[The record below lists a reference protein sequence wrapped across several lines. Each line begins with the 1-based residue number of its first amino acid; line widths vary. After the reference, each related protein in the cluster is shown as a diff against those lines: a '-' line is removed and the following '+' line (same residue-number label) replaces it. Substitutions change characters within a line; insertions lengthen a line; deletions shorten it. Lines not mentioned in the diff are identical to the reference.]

1 MNAQEVESRLNSDLT
16 FFAEEAPLLVKDKQ
30 GNLVKWRFNIAQ
42 RYMQHRADDMLRR
55 KGWVRI
61 LLLKGRQQGGST
73 WVGGRFYHKT
83 RSRPGTST
91 FILSHEGK
99 TTTKLFTM
107 VERFHENVLPEFRPV
122 LGKSNT
128 NQMTFPVLGSDY
140 AVGTAG
146 NEHVGRGGTAQLFHG
161 SEVAY
166 WEKAYAI
173 QEGALKS
180 IALMP
185 GTEVVLESTADGPF
199 GLFYD
204 KCMMALKG
212 LGDYELVFVPWFWQ
226 DEYERDVE
234 VGFKLTEEE
243 EEFARD
249 YFAKPFFSE
258 PNPPSRARIERKLA
272 WRRAEVL
279 DGATANG
286 GVNLDAGRAKFRRVY
301 PSNPVEAFLYTGIGL
316 VQAEAIMAA
325 RKSVIEDRVA
335 PLIAGV
341 DPAGDSDTSDRTVIA
356 LRRGRVLEDILIYDH
371 MTPMRLAGIIA
382 REIIEKRGAEMVFV
396 DRGYGEGTIDRL
408 RELKYGQHVVG
419 VAFNETSLN
428 PDRYLNKRSEIIM
441 ECAAWLNARDV
452 RIPDRDDVHA
462 DFACMP
468 LDEET
473 SNGLHFIKSK
483 REIKKLLGRSPDI
496 FDAAALTFSYPVRRT
511 GDEGQKVR
519 KPEGGSSASKGGGPL
534 KSMARV
540 RRGRRN

>member
-1 MNAQEVESRLNSDLT
+1 VNPQEVEGRLNSDLE

-30 GNLVKWRFNIAQ
+30 GYLVKWRLNIAQ
-42 RYMQHRADDMLRR
+42 KFMQHRAEDQLRR
-55 KGWVRI
+55 RGWVRM

-73 WVGGRFYHKT
+73 WAGGRFYHRT

-128 NQMTFPVLGSDY
+128 NQMTFPLLGSDY

-180 IALMP
+180 IAMLS
-185 GTEVVLESTADGPF
+185 GTEVILESTADGPY

-204 KCMMALKG
+204 KCMMALKN
-212 LGDYELVFVPWFWQ
+212 LGDYELCFVPWFWQ
-226 DEYERDVE
+226 TEYERDVE
-234 VGFKLTEEE
+234 AGFALTEEE
-243 EEFARD
+243 EEFAKT
-249 YFAKPFFSE
+249 YFTKPFFSE
-258 PNPPSRARIERKLA
+258 QNPPSRERVLRKMA
-272 WRRAEVL
+272 WRRAEIL

-286 GVNLDAGRAKFRRVY
+286 GINLDAGRAKFRRVY

-316 VQAEAIMAA
+316 VQADAIMAA
-325 RKSVIEDRVA
+325 RKSVIGDSGA
-335 PLIAGV
+335 SLIAGV

-356 LRRGRVLEDILIYDH
+356 LRRGRVLEDVLIFEK

-382 REIIEKRGAEMVFV
+382 NDIIGKRNAEMVFI
-396 DRGYGEGTIDRL
+396 DRGYGEGTVDRL
-408 RELKYGQHVVG
+408 RELQYGRRVIG
-419 VAFNETSLN
+419 VAFNEQTLY
-428 PDRYLNKRSEIIM
+428 PDLYLNKRSEIII
-441 ECAAWLNARDV
+441 ECAKWLNARDV
-452 RIPDRDDVHA
+452 RIPDRDDIHA
-462 DFACMP
+462 DLACMP

-483 REIKKLLGRSPDI
+483 REIKKILGRSPDI
-496 FDAAALTFSYPVRRT
+496 FDAVALTFAYPVHR
-511 GDEGQKVR
+511 
-519 KPEGGSSASKGGGPL
+519 GSSESSFRKAESKPGFRKVGGPL
-534 KSMARV
+534 KALSRM
-540 RRGRRN
+540 RGRTR